1 MCETKTNVV
10 WNIHH
15 SYYMCWTLTFSIL
28 CYSIPVTKKIKFW
41 SWLNMIHMSGKFSLT
56 RFFLK
61 ICLKGSLLDSLM
73 SEEDRQPWTTQK
85 EVIRLQELNMNENPN
100 LSYTHWDLPPEHE
113 FYKCF
118 HVTFGKPQRSF
129 IDMDLFLA
137 ESLKMAYVPIF
148 YLRPSGEC

>member
-10 WNIHH
+10 WNLHH

-61 ICLKGSLLDSLM
+61 ICLKGSLLNSLM
-73 SEEDRQPWTTQK
+73 SEEDRQPWTTKRKWFVSRSLTWMKTPTSATLIGIYHQ
-85 EVIRLQELNMNENPN
+85 NT
-100 LSYTHWDLPPEHE
+100 SFTSA
-113 FYKCF
+113 C